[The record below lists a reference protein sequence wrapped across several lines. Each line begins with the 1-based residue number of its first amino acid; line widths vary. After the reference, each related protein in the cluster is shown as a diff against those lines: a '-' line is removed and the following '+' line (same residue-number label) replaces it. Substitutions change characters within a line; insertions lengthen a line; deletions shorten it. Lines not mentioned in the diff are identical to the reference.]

1 MNIDDVETH
10 RSWRLNERHYGTL
23 EGWSKSAAID
33 RFRFGDTLVDE
44 WRRGTETRP
53 PPLAPD
59 DFRNPRLDRRYR
71 DVPPGYLP
79 VTESLQDVDERVAP
93 YLRNEIAADLAAG
106 LPVVVVGHGSGLR
119 ALVSLMLDMAPAE
132 VRPLNVGP
140 AQPWR
145 FDLDGALS
153 VVDHGYLDPTAAR
166 SAAASAANEA
176 G

>member
-1 MNIDDVETH
+1 M
-10 RSWRLNERHYGTL
+10 L
-23 EGWSKSAAID
+23 EGWSKTEALA
-33 RFRFGDTLVDE
+33 RFGAALVDD
-44 WRRGTETRP
+44 WRRGPEARP

-79 VTESLQDVDERVAP
+79 ATESLHDVDERVAP

-106 LPVVVVGHGSGLR
+106 LPVVVVGHGNGLR
-119 ALVSLMLDMAPAE
+119 ALVSLLLGMTPSE
-132 VRPLNVGP
+132 VRHLNIGP

-145 FDLDGALS
+145 FNLDGALS
-153 VVDHGYLDPTAAR
+153 VIDHGYLDPPAAQ
-166 SAAASAANEA
+166 SAAAAAADET